1 MRIYA
6 FYLLAVVTLMAVS
19 SAHAEAVSGSAA
31 AFVDYG
37 RQGTWWNVVHAFFSG
52 IVC

>member
-6 FYLLAVVTLMAVS
+6 FYLLAVITLMSVS

-31 AFVDYG
+31 ALVDYG
-37 RQGTWWNVVHAFFSG
+37 RQGNLWHVIHGFFSG